1 MNRQLQAV
9 QTTGS
14 RQSRTAVTQRAA
26 APPPP
31 SGPIRDMIAQRAYL
45 KWIARGH
52 RFDTALQDWLEAE
65 AEVKTDIRCERRS

>member
-1 MNRQLQAV
+1 MNRPLQTA

-26 APPPP
+26 SAPPT

-45 KWIARGH
+45 KWIARG
-52 RFDTALQDWLEAE
+52 RRTDTALQDWLEAE
-65 AEVKTDIRCERRS
+65 SEMKADIRRERRS